1 MRSSLILPLGLVL
14 AGLVGCGSKGPA
26 TAPVTSTQA
35 KNAPSWIDNEEIPD
49 GLAAVGIAQPNPMGD
64 KSLQRTVAIGDA
76 RTKLAGKLKVRVQN
90 MFSQLNQ
97 QVTTAAADGTK
108 KPIKNDVMNRVIENV
123 TRQVV
128 DQELAGTSTRAFW
141 ADPTDGSLYV
151 FVVMTK
157 DTMDRAMSNAAQA
170 QIKGDR
176 PGRAEPQR
184 RPGQAGRRH
193 RRQRQP
199 RQLIPA
205 EPAAAALGRLSRV
218 RIMAS
223 WGGDSP

>member
-1 MRSSLILPLGLVL
+1 MRSSLILPLGLVF
-14 AGLVGCGSKGPA
+14 AGLVGCGAKKGPA
-26 TAPVTSTQA
+26 TVPVTSTPT

-64 KSLQRTVAIGDA
+64 KSMQRTVAIADA

-108 KPIKNDVMNRVIENV
+108 KPIKTDVMNRVIDNV
-123 TRQVV
+123 TRQLV

-141 ADPTDGSLYV
+141 TDPADGNLYV

-157 DTMDRAMSNAAQA
+157 GAMAGAAQA
-170 QIKGDR
+170 QIKKEIAQGEQSLDK
-176 PGRAEPQR
+176 ALDKLD
-184 RPGQAGRRH
+184 AA
-193 RRQRQP
+193 
-199 RQLIPA
+199 IAASANPA
-205 EPAAAALGRLSRV
+205 
-218 RIMAS
+218 
-223 WGGDSP
+223 